1 MHNGDFWS
9 LLKEKGY
16 RLGSPPLP
24 VGMEAIDGKIP
35 VTQGTTIFSLKYKGG
50 VLVAGDRRATAGTTV
65 MYDRTDKVIDID
77 RHSVMAIAG
86 VPATAFEIARVME
99 HTFKYYRRSQ
109 LQELSLEGKVRALS
123 KLLKENIPMAI
134 QGIGAVAPIYAA
146 FDPHRKEGKIY
157 FYDILGAE
165 FEGVEF
171 ATSGSG
177 SPAIRGILHYQ
188 NRWGKNPLSE
198 LNEEEAIILT
208 IRLLE
213 TASEF
218 DAATGGVNKEAHL
231 YPLIKL
237 VTEEGVRDIPK
248 KRLESLYAT
257 RVMVDSVNGGN
268 LKKDLHV

>member
-1 MHNGDFWS
+1 MYNGDFWS

-16 RLGSPPLP
+16 QLGPAAFPA
-24 VGMEAIDGKIP
+24 GMEPAGGKIS
-35 VTQGTTIFSLKYKGG
+35 VTEGTTIFSLKYKDG

-146 FDPHRKEGKIY
+146 FDLQRKEGKIY

-188 NRWGKNPLSE
+188 NRWAGRPLSE
-198 LNEEEAIILT
+198 LPEEEAIVLT

-218 DAATGGVNKEAHL
+218 DAATGGVNREAHL

-237 VTEEGVRDIPK
+237 VTAEGVRDIPK
-248 KRLESLYAT
+248 SRLESLYT
-257 RVMVDSVNGGN
+257 DKVMVAPR
-268 LKKDLHV
+268 

>member
-1 MHNGDFWS
+1 MHEEKVHHGDFWS

-16 RLGSPPLP
+16 QLGPASLP
-24 VGMEAIDGKIP
+24 SGMESAAGKIP
-35 VTQGTTIFSLKYKGG
+35 LTEGTTIFSLKYKEG

-77 RHSVMAIAG
+77 RYSVMAIAG

-134 QGIGAVAPIYAA
+134 QGIGAVAPIYAV
-146 FDPHRKEGKIY
+146 FDPQKKEGKIF

-188 NRWGKNPLSE
+188 NRWGKTPLSE
-198 LNEEEAIILT
+198 LTEEEAIILT

-218 DAATGGVNKEAHL
+218 DSATGGVNRESHL

-237 VTEEGVRDIPK
+237 VTAEGVREVPK
-248 KRLESLYAT
+248 KRLESLYT
-257 RVMVDSVNGGN
+257 SNVMVDA
-268 LKKDLHV
+268 H

>member
-1 MHNGDFWS
+1 MHHGDFWS
-9 LLKEKGY
+9 LLKENGY
-16 RLGSPPLP
+16 QLGPVSLP
-24 VGMEAIDGKIP
+24 SSLVASAIPSALIP
-35 VTQGTTIFSLKYKGG
+35 VTQGTTIFSLKYQDG

-77 RHSVMAIAG
+77 RYSVMAIAG

-123 KLLKENIPMAI
+123 KLLKENIPMAV
-134 QGIGAVAPIYAA
+134 QGIGAVVPIYAA
-146 FDPHRKEGKIY
+146 YDLQRREGKIF

-171 ATSGSG
+171 AISGSG
-177 SPAIRGILHYQ
+177 SPAIRGILHYE
-188 NRWGKNPLSE
+188 NRWGKKPLSK
-198 LNEEEAIILT
+198 LSEEEAIVLT

-218 DAATGGVNKEAHL
+218 DAATGGVNREAHL

-237 VTEEGVRDIPK
+237 VTQEGVRDVPQK
-248 KRLESLYAT
+248 SLESLYAKK
-257 RVMVDSVNGGN
+257 VLVESD
-268 LKKDLHV
+268 LK